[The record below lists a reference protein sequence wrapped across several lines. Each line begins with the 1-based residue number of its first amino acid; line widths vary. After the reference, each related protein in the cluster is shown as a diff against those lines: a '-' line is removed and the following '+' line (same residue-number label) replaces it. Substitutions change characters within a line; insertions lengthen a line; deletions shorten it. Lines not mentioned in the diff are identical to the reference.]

1 MRNWTSQFINRLVG
15 IYIWTEFTPQLEQRR
30 RACALRSEATLVSVG
45 RDISLSG
52 ETTQSLD
59 RRLALIHQI
68 VSRTHDAVA
77 SQSNNMSCS
86 YHSREG
92 DPVRHLEVNKMAHLL
107 GISNLLAVSHAVS
120 RPTSPFELSPNFL
133 PETYAIDQRLPPYT
147 FVLSRSH
154 ERFATV
160 ENRLNVYQLLFL
172 KSSRVWCRLCVS
184 LRIQC
189 SSKYWKATELS
200 GKNRSAEDWQI
211 ITGSPVGIVQ
221 LPRAILT

>member
-1 MRNWTSQFINRLVG
+1 
-15 IYIWTEFTPQLEQRR
+15 
-30 RACALRSEATLVSVG
+30 
-45 RDISLSG
+45 
-52 ETTQSLD
+52 
-59 RRLALIHQI
+59 
-68 VSRTHDAVA
+68 
-77 SQSNNMSCS
+77 MSCS

-92 DPVRHLEVNKMAHLL
+92 DPIRHLEVNKMAHLP
-107 GISNLLAVSHAVS
+107 GISNLLAVSPAVS
-120 RPTSPFELSPNFL
+120 RPASPFELSPNFL

-184 LRIQC
+184 LRIQY

-211 ITGSPVGIVQ
+211 ITGTPVGIAQ
-221 LPRAILT
+221 LPRAILTQIQDCLVGLDAIEENYSLAFEIMESGTVTLRSMRDINVFKTNVAESQHTNQE